1 MLQRLG
7 RLNVSGPFNASGAPS
22 DARCRFGGPVPA
34 TVAADVRTLTLTLT
48 LNLTL
53 TLSLTLALTLP
64 LT

>member
-34 TVAADVRTLTLTLT
+34 TVAADVRTLTL
-48 LNLTL
+48 
-53 TLSLTLALTLP
+53 SLALSQP
-64 LT
+64 YP